1 MTKLIA
7 ALVIVAV
14 LYGGWNLFLY
24 WDKVKSEEET
34 AKKQAVATAVD
45 PRQLPGIPE
54 HLDWVAQLAEGLRP
68 GYQRPAQSVDRTRLL
83 RLGRSRR
90 SGRSQ
95 ARFRF
100 RKGPHTGV
108 FAGLAA
114 HQAAGKNLP
123 VNYRIIG
130 RASVWSASSLLELFR
145 RVADYKKP
153 TRTTVP

>member
-54 HLDWVAQLAEGLRP
+54 HPEPTLDAAQKQGAVGLPNWLKAYDRVIKDPRKAWIELDYCVLVAREDPAEAR
-68 GYQRPAQSVDRTRLL
+68 RVFASVKDRT
-83 RLGRSRR
+83 
-90 SGRSQ
+90 
-95 ARFRF
+95 
-100 RKGPHTGV
+100 P
-108 FAGLAA
+108 
-114 HQAAGKNLP
+114 
-123 VNYRIIG
+123 
-130 RASVWSASSLLELFR
+130 ASSPVWPRIKQLEKT
-145 RVADYKKP
+145 YQ
-153 TRTTVP
+153 